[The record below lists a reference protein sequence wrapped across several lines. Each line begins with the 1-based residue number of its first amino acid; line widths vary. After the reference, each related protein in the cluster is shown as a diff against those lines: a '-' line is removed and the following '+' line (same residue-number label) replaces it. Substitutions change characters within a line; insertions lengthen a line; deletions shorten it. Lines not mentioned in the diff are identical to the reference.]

1 MDNNKLTKKRPIEYL
16 NENID
21 LLEDLVLWPD
31 VKYDIVEILD
41 EVRNSY
47 SDSLFKANESELIR
61 NLYLSE
67 KPNVF
72 YMRELQRVLNIT
84 GELIRKIDLE
94 FKKYPDFIVE
104 KYGREY
110 SLHRYFLISIGK
122 FKGFDFFA
130 QNKIKEIYKILQEE
144 KPKPPTTIEHPFEN
158 KQRDDFIILEMLAT
172 NEIEIIDG
180 VFFYNSRE
188 YARGNS
194 LNKVIN
200 ENKGYKPFKK
210 FTQYLNN
217 FRNRTGDK
225 YYLDLID
232 SVNDKANDTNI
243 ERLRKFKKYLKLKNI
258 QVTNHDFKEAFER
271 I

>member
-47 SDSLFKANESELIR
+47 SDSLFKANESELTR

-72 YMRELQRVLNIT
+72 YMRELQRILNIT

-104 KYGREY
+104 KYGREH

-144 KPKPPTTIEHPFEN
+144 KPKPPTTIKHPFNDEKTLNLFNHLVEN
-158 KQRDDFIILEMLAT
+158 WDYDKQQKWSDIW
-172 NEIEIIDG
+172 IEID
-180 VFFYNSRE
+180 FS
-188 YARGNS
+188 
-194 LNKVIN
+194 
-200 ENKGYKPFKK
+200 ENYKPPYKND
-210 FTQYLNN
+210 Y
-217 FRNRTGDK
+217 RK
-225 YYLDLID
+225 YI
-232 SVNDKANDTNI
+232 I
-243 ERLRKFKKYLKLKNI
+243 ERFRYTGKFQFDKLKKE
-258 QVTNHDFKEAFER
+258 TNRDRINLIKHIKDFSKK
-271 I
+271 

>member
-16 NENID
+16 NDNID

-41 EVRNSY
+41 KVRNSY
-47 SDSLFKANESELIR
+47 SDNLFKANKSELTR

-110 SLHRYFLISIGK
+110 SLHRYFLISIGE
-122 FKGFDFFA
+122 FNGFYFFA
-130 QNKIKEIYKILQEE
+130 QNRIKEVSNLLQKET
-144 KPKPPTTIEHPFEN
+144 PKPPTTIEHPIEN
-158 KQRDDFIILEMLAT
+158 KQRDDFIILKMLAT
-172 NEIEIIDG
+172 NEIQIIDE
-180 VFFYNSRE
+180 VFFYNNRE
-188 YARGNS
+188 YVHGNS
-194 LNKVIN
+194 LNEVIN
-200 ENKGYKPFKK
+200 EKKGYNPSKK
-210 FTQYLNN
+210 FTQYLNDFKN
-217 FRNRTGDK
+217 KTGEK
-225 YYLDLID
+225 YYIDLTD
-232 SVNDKANDTNI
+232 SVNNKANDKNI
-243 ERLRKFKKYLKLKNI
+243 KRLRKFKKYLELKDI
-258 QVTNHDFKEAFER
+258 QVTNHDFKEAFEQ